1 MLEDVRSQG
10 AAAARNGLTI
20 WDCPYLL
27 ANEMPAHTGEPFRE
41 WNAKVQAWEEG
52 WNQASSRRVEEQ
64 GARPR
69 MAASRG
75 VTREKQSLG
84 PTAPFLKGAS
94 SRS

>member
-27 ANEMPAHTGEPFRE
+27 ANEMPAHTGEPFWE

-52 WNQASSRRVEEQ
+52 WNQVSSRRVEEQ
-64 GARPR
+64 GVRPR
-69 MAASRG
+69 MAAGPG
-75 VTREKQSLG
+75 VARENQSVR
-84 PTAPFLKGAS
+84 PTAPFSQRGL